1 MKASEIRQQS
11 KTTLKAMLR
20 DLVKK
25 QFKLKMQQGSGQ
37 LSKNHQLKQVR
48 RDIARINTV
57 VHEMNNNGE

>member
-37 LSKNHQLKQVR
+37 LNKNHQLQQVR
-48 RDIARINTV
+48 RDIARVNTV
-57 VHEMNNNGE
+57 IHEMNNNGE